1 MKNVLKYKG
10 YIGSVFFSEED
21 GVYHGKVE
29 FIRDLVNYEASEV
42 DALEASF
49 HEAVDD
55 YLEALRFAKI

>member
-10 YIGSVFFSEED
+10 YIGSIFFSEED

-55 YLEALRFAKI
+55 YLEMWVGGN